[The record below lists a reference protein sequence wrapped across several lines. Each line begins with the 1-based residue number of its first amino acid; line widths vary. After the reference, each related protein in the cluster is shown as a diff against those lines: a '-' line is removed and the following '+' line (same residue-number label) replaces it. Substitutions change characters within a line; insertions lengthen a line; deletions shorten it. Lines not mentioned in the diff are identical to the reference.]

1 MPWQWRS
8 PYWLLSR
15 QSHRRDRRQTFI
27 PLAHDPG
34 QRLECDFG
42 HIHVDFPDG
51 RRPVPVMV
59 AAWAYSNYP
68 FALAVPTERTEAILA
83 GMVAGRKTG
92 ENRWVRAIYRAGT
105 VTARNFAH
113 VLHALW
119 LEVTGFFF
127 LFLAFVGVAAAV
139 REYHRHVAG
148 MAGSGKIYLAA
159 AFAAVFAYFGVSSF
173 WRTRRNDGK

>member
-1 MPWQWRS
+1 MP
-8 PYWLLSR
+8 SR
-15 QSHRRDRRQTFI
+15 DSATVTR
-27 PLAHDPG
+27 
-34 QRLECDFG
+34 
-42 HIHVDFPDG
+42 
-51 RRPVPVMV
+51 
-59 AAWAYSNYP
+59 
-68 FALAVPTERTEAILA
+68 AVLR
-83 GMVAGRKTG
+83 VAGRKTG
-92 ENRWVRAIYRAGT
+92 ENRWVRAIYRAST
-105 VTARNFAH
+105 VTARNFAR

-139 REYHRHVAG
+139 REYHRHLAG